1 MVRLMNPVMITFPI
15 NKRINTE
22 LFIDR
27 TAALYILETQINKG
41 DQPVEQAGWRGEL
54 LWYTKPSELQ

>member
-1 MVRLMNPVMITFPI
+1 VVTFPI

-27 TAALYILETQINKG
+27 TAALFIEETRIRDGANQG
-41 DQPVEQAGWRGEL
+41 DEPVTLVDWGIEYAL
-54 LWYTKPSELQ
+54 